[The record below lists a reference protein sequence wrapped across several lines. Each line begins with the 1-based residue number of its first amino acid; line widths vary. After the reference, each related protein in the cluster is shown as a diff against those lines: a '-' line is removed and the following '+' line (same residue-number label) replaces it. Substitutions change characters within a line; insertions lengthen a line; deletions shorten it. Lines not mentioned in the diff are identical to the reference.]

1 MYAAAGDLA
10 LRTQPFV
17 GDTNLIKRVPLGAK
31 FFVLEPAAQG
41 RAKIGVLNQWLSVQD
56 AQEGYEGFVA
66 AWYVVETQE
75 VPPAAPPPAAPP
87 PAPGVGGQ
95 FKVYANTDGLALR
108 TQPVISDATLIKR
121 LPLNAELVVIEAES
135 EARPKVGVMG
145 QWVEV
150 RDIEG
155 AKGLVAAW
163 YVSTT
168 RQDPA
173 LGVEPAPT
181 PAKLVVRATADLL
194 ALRSEPLIAA
204 DTLIKRLPLNTEL
217 LVIEPAG
224 QAEKKIGVVNQWLKV
239 RDSEGSEGYVA
250 AWYVIK
256 RPAAGGV

>member
-1 MYAAAGDLA
+1 
-10 LRTQPFV
+10 
-17 GDTNLIKRVPLGAK
+17 
-31 FFVLEPAAQG
+31 
-41 RAKIGVLNQWLSVQD
+41 
-56 AQEGYEGFVA
+56 
-66 AWYVVETQE
+66 
-75 VPPAAPPPAAPP
+75 
-87 PAPGVGGQ
+87 
-95 FKVYANTDGLALR
+95 
-108 TQPVISDATLIKR
+108 
-121 LPLNAELVVIEAES
+121 
-135 EARPKVGVMG
+135 VMG

-217 LVIEPAG
+217 LVIEPAR